1 MRQVVKDKM
10 GFLVVVLLLSGFPIY
25 WTFTIASQTNEAV
38 GQIPPP
44 FLPGGNFLAN
54 ARRVFD
60 TVAFGKALVNSF
72 MVAGAI
78 TFSTLLFCSMAGFAF
93 AKLQFKGKNALLL
106 VVLVTMM
113 WPVQLAII
121 PLYIEM
127 QVLGWARHLVA
138 VIAPMAVTGF
148 GVVFMR
154 QYTVQAVP
162 DELLEA
168 GRMDGCT
175 SWGLY
180 WHVVLPALRPAMAV
194 LGLLTFMQAWN
205 DFMWPLVVLSPQD
218 PTVQVAL
225 STLSAGKYMDY
236 TLVLAGTALATLPIL
251 IVFAVFGRQIIGGLM
266 EGAVKG

>member
-1 MRQVVKDKM
+1 
-10 GFLVVVLLLSGFPIY
+10 LLIVLG
-25 WTFTIASQTNEAV
+25 
-38 GQIPPP
+38 
-44 FLPGGNFLAN
+44 
-54 ARRVFD
+54 
-60 TVAFGKALVNSF
+60 
-72 MVAGAI
+72 
-78 TFSTLLFCSMAGFAF
+78 
-93 AKLQFKGKNALLL
+93 
-106 VVLVTMM
+106 TMM
-113 WPVQLAII
+113 CPVQLGVI

-127 QVLGWARHLVA
+127 QTLGWAQHLVA
-138 VIAPMAVTGF
+138 VIAPTAVSAF

-205 DFMWPLVVLSPQD
+205 DFMWPLIVLSPHN

-225 STLSAGKYMDY
+225 STLAAGKFMDY

-251 IVFAVFGRQIIGGLM
+251 VVFAVFGRRIIGGIM